1 MIHVLAAPMRRT
13 GTHYD
18 RQGPGALDQAARLA
32 PAFSLV
38 TVYQDMIAH
47 VDSASNAALIALQD
61 LHDDYRCRTVA
72 EQRRIL
78 KDPYD
83 LYA

>member
-1 MIHVLAAPMRRT
+1 MRRT
-13 GTHYD
+13 RTHYH
-18 RQGPGALDQAARLA
+18 RRGPGVLDQAVRFGS
-32 PAFSLV
+32 AFSLV
-38 TVYQDMIAH
+38 TVYQAMIAH

-78 KDPYD
+78 KDPYY